1 MKVFEDIAQKCQQ
14 DSKFGV
20 TKGGAALRTR
30 FNTLIS
36 QFRLDECR
44 SMRQSGTVEEYG
56 EREQLLQ
63 DIITQ
68 MDDWKECIETG
79 KAEKMRKKIGIENS
93 GELLRQIAMDEI
105 DEDYSQS
112 SISDNDG
119 SVTGHKRVRVTE
131 GEDEVLK
138 KSGKRKLTRGDKFAN
153 ISGALSKAKTM
164 SEESQHE
171 K

>member
-1 MKVFEDIAQKCQQ
+1 
-14 DSKFGV
+14 
-20 TKGGAALRTR
+20 
-30 FNTLIS
+30 
-36 QFRLDECR
+36 
-44 SMRQSGTVEEYG
+44 MRQSGTVEEYG

-138 KSGKRKLTRGDKFAN
+138 KN
-153 ISGALSKAKTM
+153 V
-164 SEESQHE
+164 E
-171 K
+171 KGN